1 VSVEQ
6 PTPDQARAAIA
17 AVEAAHTLV
26 HSGDRYFGF
35 ALLVWSGC
43 FLVAMAIVAML
54 HLNAVFVLVTAL
66 PVYVAT
72 RALGSWQRR
81 EQRAFTTFG
90 KTTFYLTIGI
100 FLLWTAMLISWGVA
114 TGWLGPHAS
123 ERSFALMTVA
133 VIPVPI
139 GALVLLWRK

>member
-17 AVEAAHTLV
+17 RAEAARVSV
-26 HSGDRYFGF
+26 HSADRYFGF
-35 ALLVWSGC
+35 ALLAWAGC
-43 FLVAMAIVAML
+43 FVAAMAIVAAL
-54 HLNAVFVLVTAL
+54 HLNAVFVLLMAL
-66 PVYVAT
+66 PVFLVA

-90 KTTFYLTIGI
+90 KIAFYSTIGI

-114 TGWLGPHAS
+114 TGWLGPQAS

-133 VIPVPI
+133 VIPVPV
-139 GALVLLWRK
+139 GGLVLLWRK

>member
-17 AVEAAHTLV
+17 RAEAARVSV
-26 HSGDRYFGF
+26 HSADRYFGF
-35 ALLVWSGC
+35 ALLAWAGC
-43 FLVAMAIVAML
+43 FLAAMAIVAAL
-54 HLNAVFVLVTAL
+54 HLNAVFVLLMAL
-66 PVYVAT
+66 PVFLVA

-90 KTTFYLTIGI
+90 KIAFYSTIGI
-100 FLLWTAMLISWGVA
+100 FLLWAAMLISWGVA
-114 TGWLGPHAS
+114 TGWLGPQAS

-133 VIPVPI
+133 VIPVLV
-139 GALVLLWRK
+139 GGLVLLWRK

>member
-17 AVEAAHTLV
+17 RAEAARV
-26 HSGDRYFGF
+26 PVRGADRYFGF
-35 ALLVWSGC
+35 ALLAWAGC
-43 FLVAMAIVAML
+43 FLAAMAIVAAL
-54 HLNAVFVLVTAL
+54 HLNAVFVLLMAL
-66 PVYVAT
+66 PVFLVA

-90 KTTFYLTIGI
+90 KIAFCSTIGI
-100 FLLWTAMLISWGVA
+100 FLLWAAMLISWGVA
-114 TGWLGPHAS
+114 TGWLGPQAS

-133 VIPVPI
+133 VIPVPV
-139 GALVLLWRK
+139 GGLVLLWRK